1 MKLIRRPFRL
11 FNSSEIF
18 LLNLFTVLSNKKPI
32 VIRGINLSQKLS
44 WEKYCHQLNYHYYCK
59 LHLVQKKRRSDFQ
72 GIDQDSS
79 IRDIWAPLLLQ
90 MHQMYSYKLSSSLW
104 KRSRDHWGIPTHLT
118 PEKIHMLKQIEKA
131 ETYSCQNSHSW
142 HSVIQMK
149 GDSQLHPGDRP
160 SKHLALKSIGLASTI
175 PNKDFI
181 KQWGSP

>member
-90 MHQMYSYKLSSSLW
+90 MHQMYSYKLSSSLPLKEIQRPLRNSYTSDTW
-104 KRSRDHWGIPTHLT
+104 ENTYVETNRKGWDITLAKIPTPDTVSYKWKGT
-118 PEKIHMLKQIEKA
+118 PNSTQ
-131 ETYSCQNSHSW
+131 ETDPQN
-142 HSVIQMK
+142 
-149 GDSQLHPGDRP
+149 
-160 SKHLALKSIGLASTI
+160 T
-175 PNKDFI
+175 
-181 KQWGSP
+181 